1 MKWVLALAP
10 VLVACA
16 SRPPC
21 EEPVEG
27 PPGDP
32 AQIESNVAA
41 DFAPAKLVHLV
52 TFEMGP
58 MVESLE
64 GYMVRNGYRLRIY
77 GMSETGQKA
86 FDVAVAFGK
95 VTRIYR
101 APFLKDDRLLDQIA
115 FASEKIFVLRPWGTL
130 AGPRPWVLPA
140 ERAEEGYVCTGAD
153 VRWCFSGPHLHLRWL
168 QGKGYYACF
177 MGWSTK
183 TGVYAPERIHFHSDE
198 GPYPYDL
205 TMKLVAAKALE
216 TPPPD
221 SLFEAPK

>member
-1 MKWVLALAP
+1 MFS
-10 VLVACA
+10 VAILLGCS

-32 AQIESNVAA
+32 ATIASSVEAEPKN
-41 DFAPAKLVHLV
+41 AKYVHLV

-58 MVESLE
+58 IVESLE
-64 GYMVRNGYRLRIY
+64 GYMLRSGDRLRIY
-77 GMSETGQKA
+77 GMSETGQRA
-86 FDVAVAFGK
+86 FEVASTRGR

-115 FASEKIFVLRPWGTL
+115 LASEKIFLERPEFDYIFMG
-130 AGPRPWVLPA
+130 GREGRSIHA
-140 ERAEEGYVCTGAD
+140 ERREEGYEVLNGPL
-153 VRWCFSGPHLHLRWL
+153 RWCYAGPDLHLRWL
-168 QGKGYYACF
+168 QGKDYYVCF

-205 TMKLVAAKALE
+205 TMKLVSAKALE